1 MMPPQGTVSVSRRDL
16 DFQDYLDI
24 ARRHRAWIIGPIF
37 AGLVIS
43 CVVAFLLP
51 NVYIS
56 EASMRIAP
64 AQISEALIPAVVNQ
78 QMADRINQMQQDILS
93 RTSLSALIQSP
104 ELQLYKSDLASQ
116 PLEDVIERMRS
127 KDIKISLINIAG
139 QQNRP
144 ASAFTISFAYPDR
157 MKAQRVVQALVTKFM
172 ESNLSTQR
180 TQTDVTTEFLGDEL
194 AQAKAETE
202 KASGVLTEF
211 RIHNAGRLPEQSQ
224 FNVQA
229 LTSLQ
234 NERSSIDGALNRD
247 SQEKLLLESRL
258 DSSKNQYET
267 IVATAPAY
275 NDDPT
280 SNPRTERLADLN
292 KRITETESKLTSLR
306 EMYKETYPDIRNYEQ
321 QIGVW
326 KRERDTL
333 QRENDKVVA
342 SQKADPKKNASP
354 QLARTLS
361 DLQANINASKA
372 AIRAVELDRTEKMK
386 QLEGVNNQIAA
397 FQSRLEAGPANEQRY
412 AQLVKDYELASAKY
426 QDLQQKQ
433 SVADTHK
440 AMVTR
445 KAGENLE
452 VLDPAS
458 LPEQPTSPNRW
469 LICGIGLGLG
479 IVIGAAMAGFRE
491 MKDTSLKNLKDVRA
505 YTQMQI
511 LSSIPLL
518 ENDLLVQRRRRL
530 AYLGWSTAVILG
542 VLAATASM
550 YYHFNVART

>member
-1 MMPPQGTVSVSRRDL
+1 MMPPQGSTTVSRRDL
-16 DFQDYLDI
+16 DLQDYLDV

-64 AQISEALIPAVVNQ
+64 AQISEALIPSVVNQ

-104 ELQLYKSDLASQ
+104 DLQLYKSDIANK
-116 PLEDVIERMRS
+116 PLEDVIEKMRS
-127 KDIKISLINIAG
+127 KDIKLSIMNIAG

-157 MKAQRVVQALVTKFM
+157 LKAQRVVQSLVTKFM

-194 AQAKAETE
+194 SQAKAATE
-202 KASGVLTEF
+202 KASAVLTEF
-211 RIHNAGRLPEQSQ
+211 RVRNAGRLPEQSQ

-234 NERSSIDGALNRD
+234 NERGSIDGALNRD

-258 DSSKNQYET
+258 DSARNQYDT
-267 IVATAPAY
+267 IVATTPALSE
-275 NDDPT
+275 DPNN
-280 SNPRTERLADLN
+280 NPRLERLNDLN
-292 KRITETESKLTSLR
+292 KRITETESKLSSLR

-326 KRERDTL
+326 KKERDAL
-333 QRENDKVVA
+333 QLDSDKA
-342 SQKADPKKNASP
+342 DAKQKADPKKSVNP
-354 QLARTLS
+354 QLARTLA
-361 DLQANINASKA
+361 DLQAGINNTKA
-372 AIRAVELDRTEKMK
+372 AIRAVELDRTEKMRQLDSVNK
-386 QLEGVNNQIAA
+386 QMAA
-397 FQSRLEAGPANEQRY
+397 FQSRLEAGPANEQHY

-433 SVADTHK
+433 GVADTHK

-479 IVIGAAMAGFRE
+479 IVVGAALAGFRE

-550 YYHFNVART
+550 YYHFNVAHS

>member
-1 MMPPQGTVSVSRRDL
+1 MMPPQGTVTVSRRDL
-16 DFQDYLDI
+16 DLQDYLDI

-104 ELQLYKSDLASQ
+104 DLQLYKSDLASK

-194 AQAKAETE
+194 AQAKAATE
-202 KASGVLTEF
+202 KASAVLTDF
-211 RIHNAGRLPEQSQ
+211 RVHNAGRLPEQSQ

-234 NERSSIDGALNRD
+234 NERNSIDGALNRD

-275 NDDPT
+275 SDDPA
-280 SNPRTERLADLN
+280 SNPRSERLSDLN

-326 KRERDTL
+326 KRERDAL
-333 QRENDKVVA
+333 QKENDKALA
-342 SQKADPKKNASP
+342 SQKEDPKKNASP

-361 DLQANINASKA
+361 DLQGNINATKA
-372 AIRAVELDRTEKMK
+372 AIRAVELDRTEKLK
-386 QLEGVNNQIAA
+386 QLQAVNNQIAA

-479 IVIGAAMAGFRE
+479 IVIGAALAGFRE

-550 YYHFNVART
+550 YYHFNVAHT